1 MGKDLDA
8 KVSHQEM
15 GVRPGT
21 EGDLDE
27 LIELNE
33 AVAEEGVHIAAEA
46 PIDRQAKRGV
56 YASMIN
62 ATDAA
67 IFVADMSGRIVGMV
81 GISGTGVAELGM
93 YVATDLR
100 RRGVGSALLEA
111 AIAWAKEHG
120 AYKISLDV
128 WPHNEAARNLYRK
141 YGFLEEGL
149 LRKHYRRRNG
159 ELWDAVL
166 MGLVL

>member
-1 MGKDLDA
+1 MRLRSA
-8 KVSHQEM
+8 
-15 GVRPGT
+15 T
-21 EGDLDE
+21 ETDLDE
-27 LIELNE
+27 LLDLNE

-46 PIDRQAKRGV
+46 PIDREAKGAV

-67 IFVADMSGRIVGMV
+67 IFVAEVGGRVVGMV
-81 GISGTGVAELGM
+81 GISGSGVAELGM
-93 YVATDLR
+93 YVAADHR
-100 RRGVGSALLEA
+100 GRGVGSALLEA
-111 AIAWAKEHG
+111 AIAWARDHG
-120 AYKISLDV
+120 AHQISLDV
-128 WPHNEAARNLYRK
+128 WPHNQAARNLYRK

-166 MGLVL
+166 MRLVL